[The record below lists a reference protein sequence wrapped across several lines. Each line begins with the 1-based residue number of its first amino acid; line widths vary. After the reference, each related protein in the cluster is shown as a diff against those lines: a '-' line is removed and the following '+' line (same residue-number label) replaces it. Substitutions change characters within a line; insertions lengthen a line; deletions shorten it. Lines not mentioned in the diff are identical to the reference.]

1 MALFAYKAIHN
12 ETGEIVDTRVE
23 AADQYELYSKLKK
36 DGYNVVSSH
45 EVVAGGEG
53 GGFVDKIN
61 NLLSLLGSV
70 PMRERIDFAKNTGS
84 MLEAGL
90 SLSKIL
96 TIFERQTRNKAFK
109 KILNS
114 IEESIKTGKTFSDA
128 LAAFPETFSPLF
140 ISMVR
145 AGEEGGSLSTSLKQL
160 GQQMEKNYLLQK
172 KVKGALIYP
181 GIIFTLMIVIGVVML
196 IVVVPTLSATF
207 KELGVQLPI
216 STRIIIGFSDFI
228 KENYITALLLL
239 IVAGIIGWA
248 TVHYHVGKKYFDYIV
263 LKIPVIGKLVK
274 EVNSA
279 RTARTISSL
288 LSSGV
293 EVVTTIEITKSIL
306 QNGFYRQVMED
317 VKEKVSKGEPISAV
331 FLKNEHLY
339 PIFVGEMVTVGEET
353 GQLSKTMENV
363 AIYYENDVDQTTKD
377 MSTIIEPFL
386 MIIIGVA
393 VGFFAISM
401 LSPMYN
407 LVGGF

>member
-1 MALFAYKAIHN
+1 MAFFSYKAIN
-12 ETGEIVDTRVE
+12 ANGEVVEAKAE
-23 AADQYELYSKLKK
+23 AADQYELYSNLKK
-36 DGYNVVSSH
+36 DGLNVISSK
-45 EVVAGGEG
+45 EETSKDG
-53 GGFVDKIN
+53 GGIMGRVN
-61 NLLSLLGSV
+61 NLLSVFSSV
-70 PMRERIDFAKNTGS
+70 PVRDRIDFAKNTGS

-90 SLSKIL
+90 SLTKIL
-96 TIFERQTRNKAFK
+96 TIFERQTHNQAFK
-109 KILNS
+109 KVLVS
-114 IEESIKTGKTFSDA
+114 IGEAIKTGKTFSGA
-128 LAAFPETFSPLF
+128 LEEFPDTFSPLF

-145 AGEEGGSLSTSLKQL
+145 AGEEGGSMSSSLIQL

-181 GIIFTLMIVIGVVML
+181 GIIFCLMIAIGVVML
-196 IVVVPTLSATF
+196 IFVVPTLSSTF

-216 STRIIIGFSDFI
+216 STRIIIGTSDFI
-228 KENYITALLLL
+228 KSNYFVALMLLL
-239 IVAGIIGWA
+239 IAGIVGWA
-248 TVHYHVGKKYFDYIV
+248 TVHYHVGKKYFDYLV
-263 LKIPVIGKLVK
+263 LKIPVIGKLIK

-293 EVVTTIEITKSIL
+293 EVVTTIEITKNIL
-306 QNGFYRQVMED
+306 QNTYYRQVMDEI
-317 VKEKVSKGEPISAV
+317 KEKVSKGEPISSV

-363 AIYYENDVDQTTKD
+363 AIYYETDVDQTTKD

-386 MIIIGVA
+386 MVIIGVA

>member
-1 MALFAYKAIHN
+1 MALFSYKAIHN
-12 ETGEIVDTRVE
+12 ETGEVAEAKIE
-23 AADQYELYSKLKK
+23 AADQYELYNKLKK
-36 DGYNVVSSH
+36 DGYNVVSSY
-45 EVVAGGEG
+45 EISAGSKEG
-53 GGFVDKIN
+53 GILSKITA
-61 NLLSLLGSV
+61 LSFLGSV
-70 PMRERIDFAKNTGS
+70 PVRDRIDFAKNTGA

-96 TIFERQTRNKAFK
+96 TIFERQTHNKAFK
-109 KILNS
+109 KMLVS
-114 IEESIKTGKTFSDA
+114 VEESIKTGKTFSDA
-128 LAAFPETFSPLF
+128 LAGFPETFSPLF

-145 AGEEGGSLSTSLKQL
+145 AGEEGGSLSTALKQL
-160 GQQMEKNYLLQK
+160 GQQMEKNYMLQK

-181 GIIFTLMIVIGVVML
+181 GIIFTLMIVIAVVML
-196 IVVVPTLSATF
+196 IVVVPTLSSTF
-207 KELGVQLPI
+207 KELGVELPF
-216 STRIIIGFSDFI
+216 STRIIIGTSDFI
-228 KENYITALLLL
+228 KTNYIIATMLVIA
-239 IVAGIIGWA
+239 AGIIAWA
-248 TVHYHVGKKYFDYIV
+248 TIHYHVGKKYFDFLI

-293 EVVTTIEITKSIL
+293 EVVTTIDITKNIL
-306 QNGFYRQVMED
+306 QNVYYKAVMEE

-353 GQLSKTMENV
+353 GQLSKTMDNV
-363 AIYYENDVDQTTKD
+363 AVYYENDVDQTTKD

-386 MIIIGVA
+386 MIVIGAA